1 MAMHHHAHRV
11 PYEQQV
17 DACLI
22 HLHCIPM
29 LLGPLTVV
37 CPKDMLLLLW
47 LGSVVAR
54 ACQEALEQSMVTG
67 MLVQAWN

>member
-22 HLHCIPM
+22 HLHCILM

-37 CPKDMLLLLW
+37 CPQDI
-47 LGSVVAR
+47 A
-54 ACQEALEQSMVTG
+54 ALAGKCCGQSMSG
-67 MLVQAWN
+67 SS